1 MEKGKNSRAMD
12 DGKLL
17 QHLSV
22 VFFESNA
29 AQMCHRQ
36 RQECQVSTSTNM
48 QYYNLCLG
56 LNKPKI
62 NKKNQLHPTLLK
74 KP

>member
-1 MEKGKNSRAMD
+1 MEKGKNSRSMD

-48 QYYNLCLG
+48 QYYNLCLS

-62 NKKNQLHPTLLK
+62 NKKNQRYRNCIQHY
-74 KP
+74 